1 MRYFRDMCARL
12 YLLFVHHLSDS
23 QLAART
29 LEMRNNI
36 PVMKDID
43 GFEQFFHRE
52 VHKHVYHNGSFLKP
66 KRDVQPKNG
75 TTTTSR

>member
-1 MRYFRDMCARL
+1 MVNV
-12 YLLFVHHLSDS
+12 FVHHLSDS

-29 LEMRNNI
+29 MEMRNNI

-52 VHKHVYHNGSFLKP
+52 VHKQQ
-66 KRDVQPKNG
+66 VQPCTHVTEVAHFERYNPLSEVNAMKF
-75 TTTTSR
+75 TVSQP